1 MFFKIGALKN
11 FVIFKEKQLCWTLFL
26 MYLNKLFY
34 FMINRKMKLLKS
46 KIKFEKKQKKSRKN
60 ENKTK
65 ECQINLKT
73 VTIFITYRKIKDIFN
88 G

>member
-26 MYLNKLFY
+26 
-34 FMINRKMKLLKS
+34 NRKMKLLKS